1 MKKEV
6 LKEYGWI
13 VISGVKSHGYYYFN
27 ICGFLACME
36 VFCGKMTIKIV
47 SDKIGERKKIAFIE
61 SNFPKRKFIS
71 NLIASRMRLELSM
84 KDILEIKRAIE
95 FLRK

>member
-6 LKEYGWI
+6 LKNLGWVI
-13 VISGVKSHGYYYFN
+13 VDGVKSHGYYYFN
-27 ICGFLACME
+27 ICGFLAYME

-47 SDKIGERKKIAFIE
+47 SDKIGEKKKIAFIE

-71 NLIASRMRLELSM
+71 NLIASRMRLGLSM
-84 KDILEIKRAIE
+84 KDVLEIKKGLE